1 MTRCVN
7 CGLPLQP
14 ERNQANCPRCGSP
27 LNAMQ
32 QEVPQQQ
39 FGQAGWSNMGGMPQ
53 QNPWGQ
59 TQTPA
64 PQQNSWGQTPAPG
77 PYNQY
82 PQQNEGWQNGTGMS
96 GFNGNG
102 MAGFNNDM
110 GSGLQQTPL
119 TPQRPTPPTKKKT
132 SPAMRIALICFILS
146 IVIVG
151 FVGVLAAFN
160 SSKGNSPTASSNTPQ
175 VVATSTTAPSPTT
188 ASATATATATASA
201 SPTATGTAYPG
212 QQYISNAQMMSG
224 ASDGSKPNQP
234 STTFTISD
242 TIYVSFS
249 VNPPGTGG
257 EVCSQWYLNGN
268 EATHFSY
275 PIKPTTHSLYLYA
288 NYGSAG
294 PAYVQLYWASDKSCS
309 DQILAQQVNFTVTAS

>member
-59 TQTPA
+59 TPA

-102 MAGFNNDM
+102 LAGFNNDM
-110 GSGLQQTPL
+110 GSGLQQTPF

-132 SPAMRIALICFILS
+132 SPAMRVALVCFILS

-151 FVGVLAAFN
+151 FVGAVAIFN
-160 SSKGNSPTASSNTPQ
+160 SNKGNSPTASSNTPQ
-175 VVATSTTAPSPTT
+175 ATATSTTAPSASPTT
-188 ASATATATATASA
+188 ASATPTGTANA
-201 SPTATGTAYPG
+201 SPTASGTAYPG
-212 QQYISNAQMMSG
+212 QQYITSAQMV
-224 ASDGSKPNQP
+224 ASDPSKTPNQQP
-234 STTFTISD
+234 ATSFVVNTNMYVTFT
-242 TIYVSFS
+242 
-249 VNPPGTGG
+249 VNPPSSGG
-257 EVCSQWYLNGN
+257 AVCSQWYLGGN
-268 EATHFSY
+268 QVTTYPQAIRAGSKSSYTWATYQS
-275 PIKPTTHSLYLYA
+275 P
-288 NYGSAG
+288 GQ
-294 PAYVQLYWASDKSCS
+294 AYVQLYWASDKSCS
-309 DQILAQQVNFTVTAS
+309 DEVLAQQVNFTVTAS